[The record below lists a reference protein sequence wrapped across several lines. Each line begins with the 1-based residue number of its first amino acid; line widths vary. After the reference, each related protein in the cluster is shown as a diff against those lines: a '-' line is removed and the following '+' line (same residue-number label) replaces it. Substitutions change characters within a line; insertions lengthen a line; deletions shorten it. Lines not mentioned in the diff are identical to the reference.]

1 MRFARRSSRGPEMG
15 ARGEREP
22 GADPGLDASPERES
36 GGRSEGKAGA
46 KRRRRVRLPVMA
58 VVVVVLAAGNG
69 PVISQFI
76 SNKIHQYEISR
87 PAYEAKYGHWE
98 TIELPPGVRVNA
110 VHTALLQT
118 GKLLIIAGSGNNQ
131 QYFEAGTF
139 KTLLWDPVTGKAK
152 LIHTPSDMFCGG
164 HAFLPD
170 GKLLVAGGTARY
182 EQLAPTVKNAGGPMR
197 IENDSPTISHA
208 FAKETVFVSPGGQFY
223 KSDIA
228 ITVPPARRVQIAG
241 GRFKLIPGQTE
252 VWVDAV
258 NKGSV
263 GLAYGGVAYHIAG
276 LQGSDYEN
284 LHAVGRAMSLA
295 KEEFQGTN
303 AAYLFNPYKERY
315 EFVPPMPHKR
325 WYPTVATLAN
335 GNLLAVSGLNGVGQ
349 VSPGETDLFNVKT
362 LKWSAGPFRY
372 FPTYP
377 ALFLTESG
385 KLFFSGSSTGYGPA
399 NKGRQPGL
407 WDVQQD
413 TFQPVEGLP
422 EPQDAETSG
431 SVLLPPAQAQKVMIL
446 GGGGVGESKL
456 VTSRTAIADL
466 AAPHPTYTRGPNL
479 AQPTRYPESVILP
492 DDTVFVTGGSSQYR
506 GSHDSD
512 NHIARIYHPQ
522 TDTFTKAASP
532 EVGRDY
538 HSEAVLLP
546 DGRVVTLG
554 SNPLFGNAEDSKPGF
569 FEQRI
574 EIYSPPYLFHGP
586 RPQITGGPKQ
596 VALGGSASF
605 TTSDP
610 TDIVKVRLMHPS
622 AATHVTD
629 LQQRSIALTYTR
641 TANGIHVTIPPQ
653 QALVPLGWY
662 MLFVDNARGVPSV
675 ARWVQ
680 ITE

>member
-1 MRFARRSSRGPEMG
+1 MRFPRRSS
-15 ARGEREP
+15 AK
-22 GADPGLDASPERES
+22 RES
-36 GGRSEGKAGA
+36 AA
-46 KRRRRVRLPVMA
+46 KRPRRTRLPVMA
-58 VVVVVLAAGNG
+58 MVAVVVVVGNG
-69 PVISQFI
+69 PAVSQFV
-76 SNKIHQYEISR
+76 SGKIHQYEISR
-87 PAYEAKYGHWE
+87 PAYKAKYGSWQ
-98 TIELPPGVRVNA
+98 TIVLPPGVRVNA

-118 GKLLIIAGSGNNQ
+118 GKLLIIAGSGNDQ

-139 KTLLWDPVTGKAK
+139 KTLVWDPVTGKAK
-152 LIHTPSDMFCGG
+152 LIPTPSDMFCGG

-182 EQLAPTVKNAGGPMR
+182 EQLAPAVKSAGGPMR
-197 IENDSPTISHA
+197 IENDSLTSSHA
-208 FAKETVFVSPGGQFY
+208 FAKGTVFVSASGQFY
-223 KSDIA
+223 TSDIA
-228 ITVPPARRVQIAG
+228 ITAPPARSVQIAG
-241 GRFKLIPGQTE
+241 GRFKTIPSQIE

-258 NKGSV
+258 NSGRA
-263 GLAYGGVAYHIAG
+263 GLASDGVAYHIAG
-276 LQGSDYEN
+276 LQGSDYES

-303 AAYLFNPYKERY
+303 AAYLFNPYTERY

-325 WYPTVATLAN
+325 WYPTVATLKN

-349 VSPGETDLFNVKT
+349 VVPGETDLFNVKT

-377 ALFLTESG
+377 SLFLTESG
-385 KLFFSGSSTGYGPA
+385 KLFFTGSSTGYGPA

-407 WDVQQD
+407 WDVQRD
-413 TFQPVEGLP
+413 TFQPVNGLP
-422 EPQDAETSG
+422 DPQDAETSG

-456 VTSRTAIADL
+456 VTSRTAIANL
-466 AAPHPTYTRGPNL
+466 ASPHPTYTRGPNL

-492 DDTVFVTGGSSQYR
+492 DDTVFVTGGAGQYR
-506 GSHDSD
+506 GAHASD

-522 TDTFTKAASP
+522 TNVFTKAASP

-554 SNPLFGNAEDSKPGF
+554 SNPLYGNAEDSKPGF

-574 EIYSPPYLFHGP
+574 EIYSPPYLFHGL
-586 RPQITGGPKQ
+586 RPQIAGGPQ
-596 VALGGSASF
+596 AVALGGSATF
-605 TTSDP
+605 TTSNP
-610 TDIVKVRLMHPS
+610 ANIAKVRLMHPS
-622 AATHVTD
+622 ASTHVTD
-629 LQQRSIALTYTR
+629 LQQRSIALTFTR
-641 TANGIHVTIPPQ
+641 TANGVHVTIPPQ
-653 QALVPLGWY
+653 QGLVPLGWY
-662 MLFVDNARGVPSV
+662 MLFVDNAKGVPSV

-680 ITE
+680 VT

>member
-1 MRFARRSSRGPEMG
+1 MRFARRSSR
-15 ARGEREP
+15 RG
-22 GADPGLDASPERES
+22 D
-36 GGRSEGKAGA
+36 AGA
-46 KRRRRVRLPVMA
+46 KRRRRRVRLPVMT

-69 PVISQFI
+69 PVLAQFI
-76 SNKIHQYEISR
+76 SGKIHQYEVSR
-87 PAYEAKYGHWE
+87 PAYEAKYGHWQ
-98 TIELPPGVRVNA
+98 TIELPPGVRVSA

-139 KTLLWDPVTGKAK
+139 KTLVWDPVTGKAK
-152 LIHTPSDMFCGG
+152 LIPTPSDMFCGG

-182 EQLAPTVKNAGGPMR
+182 EQLPNAVKSAGGPMR
-197 IENDSPTISHA
+197 IANDSLTSSSTLP
-208 FAKETVFVSPGGQFY
+208 KETVFVSPGGQFY

-228 ITVPPARRVQIAG
+228 ITVAPARRIQIAG
-241 GRFKLIPGQTE
+241 GRFKRIPGQSE
-252 VWVDAV
+252 VWVDAL
-258 NKGSV
+258 NNGRA
-263 GLAYGGVAYHIAG
+263 GLAYGGVVYHIAG
-276 LQGSDYEN
+276 PQGGGAQGAGLQGVGLQGGGAQSATAQGSDYEN

-303 AAYLFNPYKERY
+303 AAYLFNPYTERY

-349 VSPGETDLFNVKT
+349 VVPGETDLFNVKT
-362 LKWSAGPFRY
+362 LKWSDGPFRY

-385 KLFFSGSSTGYGPA
+385 RLFFSGGSTGYGPA
-399 NKGRQPGL
+399 NKGRTPGL
-407 WDVQQD
+407 WDVRND
-413 TFQPVEGLP
+413 TFQAVPGLP
-422 EPQDAETSG
+422 EPQDAETSA
-431 SVLLPPAQAQKVMIL
+431 SVLLPPAQAQKFMIF

-456 VTSRTAIADL
+456 VTSRTAIADV
-466 AAPHPTYTRGPNL
+466 AAHHPVYTRGPNL
-479 AQPTRYPESVILP
+479 AIPTRYPESVILP
-492 DDTVFVTGGSSQYR
+492 DDTVFVTGGSGQYR
-506 GSHDSD
+506 GEHESD

-522 TDTFTKAASP
+522 TNTFTKAASP
-532 EVGRDY
+532 EIGRDY

-554 SNPLFGNAEDSKPGF
+554 SNPLFGNGEDSKPGF

-586 RPQITGGPKQ
+586 RPSITGGAQQ
-596 VALGGSASF
+596 VPLGGSATF
-605 TTSDP
+605 TTSNP
-610 TDIVKVRLMHPS
+610 ADITKVRLMHPS

-641 TANGIHVTIPPQ
+641 TANGIRVSIPPQ
-653 QALVPLGWY
+653 QTLVPLGWY
-662 MLFVDNARGVPSV
+662 MLFVDNTKGVPSV

-680 ITE
+680 VTQ